1 MAVPF
6 LIPLPL
12 LIAVPLILLI
22 ATVGAP
28 ALPRVVRWHRQ
39 AAYDAAVV
47 PNVVRLQLT
56 VGRGRSTGT
65 DAAVAAIRGLH
76 PHRRMGVDRRW
87 PRGWPPVELRVV
99 WRDGELHWQI
109 EAASAEL
116 DVADGALSS
125 IYPGIEATEVARN
138 DRPAVYS
145 AIGSLRRSSG
155 LALGEPGADGSN
167 VLTRLATILRS
178 QSHDAEVRLRLLARP
193 IDPEAWQR
201 SLYPEEASP
210 SFGQILR
217 EAIVD
222 VVLNRE
228 SSDRVRSAPVLP
240 ASEQAARTRK
250 RQGVVGFDVGLVIEV
265 TGVDATRARAIL
277 FSAINATASLNTP
290 TQAIKW
296 DLRPGP
302 VERPSRVALADFEL
316 ASLWY
321 LPDSYFDEA
330 RLPRQRSLAAPA
342 PPPRVGGSPGVVIG
356 ESRGQPLRVPLDAL
370 QRHMAVI
377 GATGSGKSTLIA
389 DLALGVLDAGAGAT
403 VIDPHGDLATDI
415 LERVPARL
423 ADRVR
428 VLRLADRAHPRGFN
442 FLERTTPDQAQ
453 LVASEYVQL
462 IHDLWPE
469 FTGPKMQHYLRH
481 ALLTT
486 FADPAQQTILELIRV
501 LTDDAFRERYR
512 AKIEDPLLASF
523 WATEWPSAAGR
534 ENDASIKAVL
544 NKLGAFV
551 SYDSIRDIVGQGKS
565 TIRPRQIMDAADLL
579 VIDCSRVGGDN
590 ARLFGAMCISRYY
603 VDAIGRQG
611 TPRDQRRQH
620 FLIVDE
626 VPTFDTEALR
636 RILDEGRKFGLGL
649 VVAAQSLRGL
659 GERLRDSVLTN
670 AGVIALISPGPDDV
684 SAVRRLFDPMT
695 QDDLL
700 GLQLHEFVVRMPG
713 GDGRP
718 AVYGGMVRRPPEGD
732 PAVAEAIIARSD
744 ARDARDPAAVHE
756 EVRRRSG
763 GDRLT
768 GSGKRANGSERT
780 RSVDG

>member
-12 LIAVPLILLI
+12 LIVVPLILLI

-28 ALPRVVRWHRQ
+28 ALPRLIARRRQ
-39 AAYDAAVV
+39 AAYDAAVA
-47 PNVVRLQLT
+47 PNMVRLELT
-56 VGRGRSTGT
+56 VGRGRSTGSE
-65 DAAVAAIRGLH
+65 AAVAAIRGLH

-99 WRDGELHWQI
+99 WRDGVLHWQI
-109 EAASAEL
+109 EAASCEL
-116 DVADGALSS
+116 DLADGTLSS
-125 IYPGIEATEVARN
+125 LYPGLEATEISRS
-138 DRPAVYS
+138 DRPVVYS
-145 AIGSLRRSSG
+145 AIGRLRRSSG
-155 LALGEPGADGSN
+155 LALGEPGSDGSN

-178 QSHDAEVRLRLLARP
+178 QSNDAEVRLRLLARP
-193 IDPEAWQR
+193 IDPEGWQR

-217 EAIVD
+217 ESIVD
-222 VVLNRE
+222 VILNRE

-240 ASEQAARTRK
+240 ASEQEARTRK
-250 RQGVVGFDVGLVIEV
+250 RRGVVGFEVGLLLEAA
-265 TGVDATRARAIL
+265 GVDQARARAIL
-277 FSAINATASLNTP
+277 FSVINATASLNTP

-302 VERPSRVALADFEL
+302 ISSPPRVALADFEL

-321 LPDSYFDEA
+321 LPDTFFDEA
-330 RLPRQRSLAAPA
+330 RLPRRRALAAPA
-342 PPPRVGGSPGVVIG
+342 PPPRANSESGVVIG
-356 ESRGQPLRVPLDAL
+356 ESRGRPLRVPLEAI
-370 QRHMAVI
+370 QRHMAVV

-389 DLALGVLDAGAGAT
+389 DLALGILDTDAGAT
-403 VIDPHGDLATDI
+403 IIDPHGDLATDI
-415 LERVPARL
+415 LERVPARH
-423 ADRVR
+423 ASRVH
-428 VLRLADRAHPRGFN
+428 VLRLADRTHPRGFN

-453 LVASEYVQL
+453 LVASEFVQL

-486 FADPAQQTILELIRV
+486 MADPAPQTILELIRV

-512 AKIEDPLLASF
+512 AKIDDPLLASF

-534 ENDASIKAVL
+534 ENDTSIKAVL

-551 SYDSIRDIVGQGKS
+551 SYDSIRDVVGQGKS
-565 TIRPRQIMDAADLL
+565 TLRPREIMDAGDLL
-579 VIDCSRVGGDN
+579 IIDCSRVGGDN

-603 VDAIGRQG
+603 VDATGRQG
-611 TPRDQRRQH
+611 TPRDQRRPH
-620 FLIVDE
+620 LLIVDE

-636 RILDEGRKFGLGL
+636 RILDEGRKFGLAL
-649 VVAAQSLRGL
+649 VTASQSLRGM

-684 SAVRRLFDPMT
+684 SAVRRLYDPLT
-695 QDDLL
+695 PDDLL

-732 PAVAEAIIARSD
+732 PAMAEAIVAQSD
-744 ARDARDPAAVHE
+744 ARDGRDPAAVRE

-768 GSGKRANGSERT
+768 GSIKPAYGSERT
-780 RSVDG
+780 HSVDG

>member
-12 LIAVPLILLI
+12 LIAVPVILLI
-22 ATVGAP
+22 ATIGAP
-28 ALPRVVRWHRQ
+28 ALPRLIRWRRQ
-39 AAYDAAVV
+39 AAYDTAVA
-47 PNVVRLQLT
+47 PNMIRLELL
-56 VGRGRSTGT
+56 VGRGGSGGT
-65 DAAVAAIRGLH
+65 DAAVAATRGLH
-76 PHRRMGVDRRW
+76 PHRRMGVDRWW
-87 PRGWPPVELRVV
+87 PRGWPPFELRTV

-109 EAASAEL
+109 EAASSEL
-116 DVADGALSS
+116 DLARGTLASH
-125 IYPGIEATEVARN
+125 YPGLEATKKARK
-138 DRPAVYS
+138 DSPAVYS

-155 LALGEPGADGSN
+155 LALGEPGSDGSN
-167 VLTRLATILRS
+167 VLTRFATILRS
-178 QSHDAEVRLRLLARP
+178 QSDDAEVRLRLLARS

-240 ASEQAARTRK
+240 ASEQEARARK
-250 RQGVVGFDVGLVIEV
+250 RQGVVGFEVGLLLEV
-265 TGVDATRARAIL
+265 AGVDSARARAIL
-277 FSAINATASLNTP
+277 FSVINATASLNTP

-296 DLRPGP
+296 DLRPGAVSNP
-302 VERPSRVALADFEL
+302 PRVALADFEL

-321 LPDSYFDEA
+321 LPDSFFDEA
-330 RLPRQRSLAAPA
+330 RLPRQRALAAP
-342 PPPRVGGSPGVVIG
+342 PPPKQVSSSPGIVIG
-356 ESRGQPLRVPLDAL
+356 ESRGQPLRVPFDAI

-377 GATGSGKSTLIA
+377 GSTGSGKSTLIA

-415 LERVPARL
+415 LERVPARHV
-423 ADRVR
+423 DRVH

-442 FLERTTPDQAQ
+442 FLERTNPDQGQ
-453 LVASEYVQL
+453 LVASEFVQL

-481 ALLTT
+481 GLLTLLS
-486 FADPAQQTILELIRV
+486 DPAPQTILELIRV

-512 AKIEDPLLASF
+512 AKLDDPLLRAF

-565 TIRPRQIMDAADLL
+565 TLRPRQIMDAGGLL

-590 ARLFGAMCISRYY
+590 ARLFGAMCISRFY

-611 TPRDQRRQH
+611 TPRDQRRPH

-626 VPTFDTEALR
+626 VATFDTEALR
-636 RILDEGRKFGLGL
+636 RILDEGRKFGLAL

-670 AGVIALISPGPDDV
+670 AGVLALISPGPDDV
-684 SAVRRLFDPMT
+684 SAVRRMFDPLSP
-695 QDDLL
+695 DDLL
-700 GLQLHEFVVRMPG
+700 GLRAHEVALRTAGP
-713 GDGRP
+713 DGRP
-718 AVYGGMVRRPPEGD
+718 AVYGGMTREPPEGD
-732 PAVAEAIIARSD
+732 PSVAASIIARSD
-744 ARDARDPAAVHE
+744 ARDARDPAAVHD

-763 GDRLT
+763 GDRQ
-768 GSGKRANGSERT
+768 RADGRRQPGGGTNL
-780 RSVDG
+780 VDQ

>member
-1 MAVPF
+1 MFARRRFCRPQSSC
-6 LIPLPL
+6 
-12 LIAVPLILLI
+12 
-22 ATVGAP
+22 T
-28 ALPRVVRWHRQ
+28 
-39 AAYDAAVV
+39 DA
-47 PNVVRLQLT
+47 QT
-56 VGRGRSTGT
+56 SGRGRL
-65 DAAVAAIRGLH
+65 RG
-76 PHRRMGVDRRW
+76 
-87 PRGWPPVELRVV
+87 
-99 WRDGELHWQI
+99 
-109 EAASAEL
+109 
-116 DVADGALSS
+116 
-125 IYPGIEATEVARN
+125 
-138 DRPAVYS
+138 RPAARS
-145 AIGSLRRSSG
+145 RRG
-155 LALGEPGADGSN
+155 RRD
-167 VLTRLATILRS
+167 
-178 QSHDAEVRLRLLARP
+178 
-193 IDPEAWQR
+193 
-201 SLYPEEASP
+201 
-210 SFGQILR
+210 
-217 EAIVD
+217 
-222 VVLNRE
+222 
-228 SSDRVRSAPVLP
+228 
-240 ASEQAARTRK
+240 K
-250 RQGVVGFDVGLVIEV
+250 
-265 TGVDATRARAIL
+265 ARAIL
-277 FSAINATASLNTP
+277 FSVINATASLNTP

-302 VERPSRVALADFEL
+302 VERPPRVALADFEL

-321 LPDSYFDEA
+321 LPDSFFDEA
-330 RLPRQRSLAAPA
+330 RLPRQRALAAPA
-342 PPPRVGGSPGVVIG
+342 PPPRVSGSPGIVIG

-389 DLALGVLDAGAGAT
+389 DLALEFWTRARAPRSSIPTAIWQPT
-403 VIDPHGDLATDI
+403 SSNASRHGI
-415 LERVPARL
+415 
-423 ADRVR
+423 ADRVH

-453 LVASEYVQL
+453 LVASEFVQL

-501 LTDDAFRERYR
+501 LTDDGFRERYR

-611 TPRDQRRQH
+611 TPRDQRRPH

-636 RILDEGRKFGLGL
+636 RILDEGRKFGLAL

-670 AGVIALISPGPDDV
+670 AGVIALISPGPTTSPPSVACTIRSRRTTSLGCNCTIRGTD
-684 SAVRRLFDPMT
+684 VRRRWPAR
-695 QDDLL
+695 
-700 GLQLHEFVVRMPG
+700 GLWRHGPAAARRRSGGGRGDSRPERCPG
-713 GDGRP
+713 
-718 AVYGGMVRRPPEGD
+718 YG
-732 PAVAEAIIARSD
+732 
-744 ARDARDPAAVHE
+744 DPAAVRE

-763 GDRLT
+763 GDRFT
-768 GSGKRANGSERT
+768 DSSKPANGSDGRT
-780 RSVDG
+780 RSMGEARAMATKWHRVGLTRAIPVPRNRAASGFFWQGLLV